1 MRLTGNTVVIT
12 GGTSGI
18 GRQLAER
25 LLARG
30 NRVIVC
36 GRRRERLDQLQ
47 GQHREVS
54 TFQCDLSQEDER
66 TAFAQ
71 WVTANHP
78 GTNVLVNNAGI
89 QYVTDLTKPLQLDR
103 ARLEIETNLVAPLHL
118 CSLFA
123 PLLAHR
129 DGAAIVNVS
138 SGLAFVP
145 LAFVPVYCAT
155 KAAVHSLCLSLR
167 SQVRP
172 LGIAVYEIAPPAVDS
187 ELGPERWPKGQGSH
201 GGMPVTEFVEAMLAA
216 LEAGTQE
223 AAIGQAQ
230 AMQDRREAMF
240 DDLNRPRGA

>member
-1 MRLTGNTVVIT
+1 MKLSGNTLVIT

-47 GQHREVS
+47 GQHPGIA
-54 TFQCDLSQEDER
+54 TFQCDLSREDQR

-71 WVTANHP
+71 WVAANHP
-78 GTNVLVNNAGI
+78 SANVLVNNAGI
-89 QYVTDLTKPLQLDR
+89 QLVADLTKPLQLER
-103 ARLEIETNLVAPLHL
+103 VRLEIETNLVAPVHL

-123 PLLAHR
+123 PLLAHKE
-129 DGAAIVNVS
+129 GAAIVNVS

-167 SQVRP
+167 SQMRP
-172 LGIAVYEIAPPAVDS
+172 LGVAVHEIAPPAVDS
-187 ELGPERWPKGQGSH
+187 ELGPERWPKGHSSH
-201 GGMPVTEFVEAMLAA
+201 GGMPVAEFVDALLAPRWR
-216 LEAGTQE
+216 
-223 AAIGQAQ
+223 QAS
-230 AMQDRREAMF
+230 RRRRSA
-240 DDLNRPRGA
+240 RPRRCGAGASRCSML